1 MEDKVL
7 KIIYYVKLSL
17 RKQNIE
23 LDGLLQTLQIEDA
36 VEYICLD
43 SIVVEYIEKFDC
55 FREFVDYLNQIKRQ
69 SEHKIIKEVTALDIE
84 ASKRTKLNSNN
95 MTTEEMKTIFR
106 ALEHN
111 LDLYERLY
119 RDKIYKLET
128 SLNRD
133 VLLNIGRAKVFH
145 LLGFNL
151 IDWQRNYRK
160 EILSIIPE
168 MSMIIDENYM
178 AMCNNDDA
186 RLFGSILDILN
197 REEDIINA
205 ILDGSMPSKAFP
217 LQKIKTKN
225 YSFERLGIVENA
237 SGVIFYDNSL
247 DPNPTK
253 LKSGIMLLRDVV
265 RDYDLNWIFNG
276 YLDDRTISRMTLNG
290 SKRYQV
296 KNASTLLIE
305 PDNSNRFDS
314 QIVSVSTGIGSVQK
328 KDFDYRMSV
337 LGEDSIPI
345 EKFEDDEI
353 IRMAEKIVSNFPNL
367 DLSHLNELIRLGKK
381 PKGKK

>member
-43 SIVVEYIEKFDC
+43 PIVVEYIEKFDC

-337 LGEDSIPI
+337 LGEDSIPM